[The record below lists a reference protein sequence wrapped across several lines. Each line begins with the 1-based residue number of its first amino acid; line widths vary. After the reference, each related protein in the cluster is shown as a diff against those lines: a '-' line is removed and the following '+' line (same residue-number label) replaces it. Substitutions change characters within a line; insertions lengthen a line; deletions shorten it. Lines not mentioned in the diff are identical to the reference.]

1 MRSVECGM
9 RNWSTSHSALGP
21 MTTDLREVIEMRNRY
36 IVSYDI
42 SDAQRLRQ
50 VHKAVRGFGEALQYS
65 VFSCD
70 LTRAERM
77 LLIEALTEI
86 INLREDQ
93 VMVIDLGP
101 SEGRGR
107 ESIEA
112 IGRALDEGNRER
124 VAVIV

>member
-1 MRSVECGM
+1 M